1 MRVFDL
7 AHQPVAMPSR
17 FFPPATRAAPEGLV
31 FVGGQLTAERLL
43 DGYRHGIFPWP
54 AYPGEPMLWWSPD
67 PRAIL
72 PLDEMYVSRRLLRS
86 LNSGKFTVCANTAFG
101 EVLEGCATGPGRE
114 HGTWLTADMIEA
126 YTRLHNLG
134 HAHSVE
140 TWHDGQLVG
149 GVYGV
154 AIGGLFSAES
164 MFYRERDASKVAL
177 ARLVEH
183 LRARGYALLDV
194 QQWTPHTGRLGVVD
208 ISRQDYLE
216 RLAEAVDL
224 PVTFGEFKD

>member
-1 MRVFDL
+1 
-7 AHQPVAMPSR
+7 MPSR
-17 FFPPATRAAPEGLV
+17 FFPPAARAAPEGLV
-31 FVGGQLTAERLL
+31 FVGGRLTVERLL

-72 PLDEMYVSRRLLRS
+72 PLDGMYVSQRLRRSMSSR
-86 LNSGKFTVCANTAFG
+86 KFEVRANTAFG
-101 EVLEGCATGPGRE
+101 EVLEGCATGHGRE
-114 HGTWLTADMIEA
+114 HGTWLTPDMIEA
-126 YTRLHNLG
+126 YTRLHALG

-140 TWHDGQLVG
+140 TWSEGKLVG

-164 MFYRERDASKVAL
+164 MFYRQRDASKVAL

-183 LRARGYALLDV
+183 LRGRGYALLDV
-194 QQWTPHTGRLGVVD
+194 QQWTPHTGRLGVVQ
-208 ISRQDYLE
+208 ISRGEYLE
-216 RLAEAVDL
+216 RLPEAVNM
-224 PVTFGEFKD
+224 PVTFGELKV